1 MQGSRFLL
9 AFALGAVCG
18 LHYDFL
24 RGLRRSLRW
33 LTPLLDLW
41 FVLCWLVGNLLFA
54 LRLGG
59 GQFRIYMLVGSLLG
73 SAAYFAVLSRLFLPC
88 FTKFWAVFSWP
99 LRKLGTLGKIFLQFL
114 KKIMKNIFSSEK
126 KSVTIKRQNAMNTR
140 TAASGGTYDA
150 PAQIVTH
157 YKAVDLGPDGLRLR
171 HDHDITAA
179 DQRAGRGTRPK
190 SRRGRGRRA
199 SHSRA

>member
-1 MQGSRFLL
+1 MEQPLWMQGSRFLL

-126 KSVTIKRQNAMNTR
+126 K
-140 TAASGGTYDA
+140 
-150 PAQIVTH
+150 
-157 YKAVDLGPDGLRLR
+157 
-171 HDHDITAA
+171 
-179 DQRAGRGTRPK
+179 
-190 SRRGRGRRA
+190 
-199 SHSRA
+199 

>member
-41 FVLCWLVGNLLFA
+41 FVLCWLAGNLLFA

-88 FTKFWAVFSWP
+88 FTKFWAFFSWP
-99 LRKLGTLGKIFLQFL
+99 LRKLGTL
-114 KKIMKNIFSSEK
+114 
-126 KSVTIKRQNAMNTR
+126 
-140 TAASGGTYDA
+140 
-150 PAQIVTH
+150 
-157 YKAVDLGPDGLRLR
+157 
-171 HDHDITAA
+171 
-179 DQRAGRGTRPK
+179 
-190 SRRGRGRRA
+190 
-199 SHSRA
+199 